1 MSNTLDFFKN
11 YIQMGSN
18 GPVRIPQAEIF
29 DKLLTEEFNFDYIE
43 CIETGCASGEYDNFG
58 VYLSKYCKDNG
69 GKFSTVDISEDYI
82 SKSKVLYLD
91 VIGNNNN
98 EYFVSDSI
106 AFLKSY
112 EGRPNLVHL
121 DSLDLDM
128 KNPVPSMLHGWL
140 EFEAIKEKMPS
151 GSICAVDDNF
161 LGGTVVFWD
170 YYDSEGNFL
179 LEEEIKVGYDIIGKG
194 SLIYHWAQKEE
205 TDWDLIGDH
214 YTAGPNLKLFF
225 KKK

>member
-1 MSNTLDFFKN
+1 
-11 YIQMGSN
+11 
-18 GPVRIPQAEIF
+18 
-29 DKLLTEEFNFDYIE
+29 
-43 CIETGCASGEYDNFG
+43 
-58 VYLSKYCKDNG
+58 
-69 GKFSTVDISEDYI
+69 
-82 SKSKVLYLD
+82 
-91 VIGNNNN
+91 
-98 EYFVSDSI
+98 
-106 AFLKSY
+106 
-112 EGRPNLVHL
+112 
-121 DSLDLDM
+121 
-128 KNPVPSMLHGWL
+128 
-140 EFEAIKEKMPS
+140 MPS